1 MRSQRKT
8 LRIHVLLLIV
18 AILFSGCAAP
28 MAAPAAAQPA
38 SGEAAPAAI
47 EAPAAEAPAY
57 AAPAADSSA
66 AERPATESESARPA
80 SEPAAAA
87 PEGPAHHRSPTPV
100 PYDDRRPQHEPV
112 TAGVVDD
119 NEQWNDYLDYRARH
133 DYLWVNER
141 DVSERINVHV
151 WDENTEPV
159 HDAEVK
165 VYGDQQQL
173 IFIGRTDAGGRLFF
187 HPRAMDNRL
196 QAQTFFVTVSKGY
209 VAQRQQFSRQESRWS
224 ITLIDPPAAGQ
235 TQLDLL
241 FLIDATG
248 SMADEIDKLKSS
260 MAEIASQIDSL
271 PERPSVRYSLVA
283 YRDRGD
289 AFVVKL
295 EDFTSHLSRF
305 QRSLSRLQ
313 ASGGGDYPESLNE
326 ALHAAL
332 FEANWKQDDTVRIVL
347 LVADAPPHLDY
358 REDFAYDT
366 DMMNAVAMGVKIFPV
381 GASGLDEQ
389 GEYIFRQ
396 MAQFTGGKFVFLTY
410 EDEADAGSGPG
421 TETTHD
427 VDNYS
432 VDTLDRLVVR
442 LVREEL
448 AKLPQGNRQQ

>member
-1 MRSQRKT
+1 MQRRQKT
-8 LRIHVLLLIV
+8 LRSFVLLLIV
-18 AILFSGCAAP
+18 ALLFSGCAAP
-28 MAAPAAAQPA
+28 APAPAAAPAAAA
-38 SGEAAPAAI
+38 AAPAA
-47 EAPAAEAPAY
+47 
-57 AAPAADSSA
+57 
-66 AERPATESESARPA
+66 ESARPA
-80 SEPAAAA
+80 SEPAHAA
-87 PEGPAHHRSPTPV
+87 PPASFEHPRPTPV
-100 PYDDRRPQHEPV
+100 PYDNRQPRNEPV

-141 DVSERINVHV
+141 DVSERITIQV
-151 WDENTEPV
+151 WDEANEPV
-159 HDAEVK
+159 HDATVEI
-165 VYGDQQQL
+165 YGDQQQV
-173 IFIGRTDAGGRLFF
+173 IFAGRTDAGGRLFF
-187 HPRAMDNRL
+187 HPRAM
-196 QAQTFFVTVSKGY
+196 AQGGQIYTYFVTASKGY
-209 VAQRQQFSRQESRWS
+209 VAQRQQFSRQESRWT
-224 ITLIDPPAAGQ
+224 ITLIDPPGAGQ

-248 SMADEIDKLKSS
+248 SMSDEIDKLKNS
-260 MAEIASQIDSL
+260 MAAIADQIGSL

-289 AFVVKL
+289 AFVVRAEK
-295 EDFTSHLSRF
+295 FTSHLSRF
-305 QRSLSRLQ
+305 QTQLSRLQ
-313 ASGGGDYPESLNE
+313 ADGGGDYPEALNE
-326 ALHAAL
+326 ALHTAL
-332 FEANWKQDDTVRIVL
+332 HESDWSREDAVRLVL

-358 REDFAYDT
+358 QERFAYDT
-366 DMMNAVAMGVKIFPV
+366 DMIDAVAMGVKIFPV

-410 EDEADAGSGPG
+410 EEGGDSSSGPG

-448 AKLPQGNRQQ
+448 AKLPQTSRQ